1 MKLSPIRSEQKP
13 PRFATF
19 DIETRAWTN
28 FIVLGYYDGSE
39 YREFRKLK
47 DFIKFLTENDTPE
60 TLVAHFGGKF
70 DFLFLLEEIL
80 KHGKVD
86 NLVPRGSG
94 ILYFDSSFNGRRI
107 TFRDSSALL
116 PFGLKSITE
125 NFGVETKK
133 GEWDHSKTRGYS
145 KALSTYLRADCVGL
159 YQSLEKLFEWPLIRK
174 AGPSWTMAGQAT
186 RVLRT
191 YLEKDLYGLGTQE
204 TAFCRKAY
212 LGGRT
217 EIFRPIAREPLREYD
232 FNSIYPK
239 VMHDNQFPV
248 GASFFTFTY
257 DPSRLGIW
265 RARVRAP
272 DIYVPVLGILR
283 NSKFIFPA
291 GTFEGYWTST
301 ELEYARTLGYSVQ
314 ALEGYVFNDSK
325 ELFRQFIS
333 DLYSIRL
340 TSPKK
345 SVSEILAKLLMNSSY
360 GRFGMDLDKENI
372 GFELKEG
379 AEPYAQL
386 QVGKKKIQLFK
397 EPVRLQ
403 SYTNVAI
410 AAFVTSYARIMLHK
424 AMQAVQGE
432 LYYCDTDSIFTTA
445 ELPTGTGLGE
455 LKLEDVHEGG
465 AVFLL
470 PKTYFAAGGSKGKKI
485 AMKGFSNRKIQDF
498 TLDDFKAGL
507 EGDLQRFKIVNEPK
521 FATLKTAIGLKK
533 LVTMTKSSE
542 KQLKS
547 QYTKRTIVKGLG
559 NEFDTVPI
567 KLEE

>member
-1 MKLSPIRSEQKP
+1 VKLSPIRSPQKP

-19 DIETRAWTN
+19 DIETRSWTK
-28 FIVLGYYDGSE
+28 FIVLGYFDGTE
-39 YREFRKLK
+39 YREFRKLSA
-47 DFIKFLTENDTPE
+47 FLKFLSENDTPE

-70 DFLFLLEEIL
+70 DFLFLIEEIL
-80 KHGKVD
+80 KNGRIE
-86 NLVPRGSG
+86 NIVPRGSG
-94 ILYFDSSFNGRRI
+94 ILYFDYVTHGRRL

-133 GEWDHSKTRGYS
+133 KEWDHSKTRGYS
-145 KALSTYLRADCVGL
+145 KALSEYLRADCIGL
-159 YQSLEKLFEWPLIRK
+159 YQSLGKLFEWPLIQK

-217 EIFRPIAREPLREYD
+217 EIFKPIAREPLYEYD

-239 VMHDNQFPV
+239 VMHDNEFPV
-248 GASFFTFTY
+248 GSSVFSFDY
-257 DPSRLGIW
+257 DPHRLGIW
-265 RARVRAP
+265 RARVSAP
-272 DIYVPVLGILR
+272 DIYIPVLGIVR
-283 NSKFIFPA
+283 ENKFIFPT
-291 GTFEGYWTST
+291 GTFEGHWTSA
-301 ELEYARTLGYSVQ
+301 EIEYARTLGYRVDVF
-314 ALEGYVFNDSK
+314 EGYVFGDSQRI
-325 ELFRQFIS
+325 FQNFIS
-333 DLYSIRL
+333 DLYAIRL

-379 AEPYAQL
+379 AEPYTQL
-386 QVGKKKIQLFK
+386 KVGRKKIQLFK
-397 EPVRLQ
+397 EPVQLK

-410 AAFVTSYARIMLHK
+410 AAFVTSYARIMLHR
-424 AMQAVQGE
+424 AMHPIADQV
-432 LYYCDTDSIFTTA
+432 YYCDTDSIFTTA
-445 ELPTGTGLGE
+445 VLPTGTALGD
-455 LKLEDVHEGG
+455 LKLEDTHADG

-485 AMKGFSNRKIQDF
+485 AMKGFSNRKIQEF
-498 TLDDFKAGL
+498 TLEDFKAGL
-507 EGDLQRFKIVNEPK
+507 EGDLHRFKIVNEPK

-533 LVTMTKSSE
+533 LVTMTKTSE
-542 KQLKS
+542 KQLRS
-547 QYTKRTIVKGLG
+547 QYNKRKLVRGLG
-559 NEFDTVPI
+559 NVFETVPI